1 MNNGKYNNGNQYNKN
16 KGGYNNNK
24 FQPDNQKKIPGT
36 SVQVRNDDVNGALR
50 RLKKMLEGA
59 DRQKELSKREYYEKP
74 SMTRKRNRDQ
84 AIKRHQREMMKELMT
99 GASPQS
105 RVEGVSYMK
114 SKRKRRKIQ
123 DIEAAI
129 SAAQRK
135 KR

>member
-16 KGGYNNNK
+16 KGSYNK
-24 FQPDNQKKIPGT
+24 FQTEDQRRIPGT

-50 RLKKMLEGA
+50 RLKKLLEGA
-59 DRQKELSKREYYEKP
+59 DRQKELSKREAYEKP
-74 SMTRKRNRDQ
+74 SITRKRNRDQ

-123 DIEAAI
+123 DIDAAI